1 MRMRAGW
8 MLGITVVAGAV
19 SVGGASRAQAQ
30 GTGVDSTPYVRA
42 REMVANGETEAGRH
56 LVDSLLKAAQPG
68 SPEFAEGLYWRAAIA
83 ASGRDAERDYRQI
96 VVDYPTSPRVAPA
109 LLRMGQLE
117 AARGDREA
125 SMQHFQR
132 LVIEHPESPLR
143 AEASYWV
150 ANSYLGKND
159 LQHGCTANA
168 DALEHVSAGDVEL
181 KNRIDYQ
188 QLRCRNVRLAGAAP
202 ATAAPAAAP
211 AITAPPKPVA
221 KTIGKPAKKPASVK
235 KESTAVAREVPVERP
250 AASAESTATATADS
264 SAGASVKDSAPAAK
278 PVTEKAAAAESS
290 TVLPSVTKATKTTKT
305 TKTSTTTA
313 KSAAKATTGTTART
327 TTKTAT
333 KTATKTT
340 TKSATRAEAAEAP
353 AASTESTSTSNE
365 RGYAV
370 QVAAYKSRVQ
380 ADSLAAKLRA
390 RGWASHVDGDGA
402 PYRVRIGHYAT
413 RAAAVTELRR
423 LKAKKIDGFVTEP

>member
-8 MLGITVVAGAV
+8 MLGITVVAGAM
-19 SVGGASRAQAQ
+19 SVGASRAQAQ

-68 SPEFAEGLYWRAAIA
+68 SPEYAEGLYWRAAIA

-125 SMQHFQR
+125 SLQHFQR

-168 DALEHVSAGDVEL
+168 DALEHVSANDVEL

-188 QLRCRNVRLAGAAP
+188 QLRCRNVRLAGAP
-202 ATAAPAAAP
+202 TAAPAAAP
-211 AITAPPKPVA
+211 VITAPPKPVA
-221 KTIGKPAKKPASVK
+221 KTIGKPGKKTAEKSAEKAAPVT
-235 KESTAVAREVPVERP
+235 KESTAVTREVPVERP
-250 AASAESTATATADS
+250 VASAESTATAQVRDTAP
-264 SAGASVKDSAPAAK
+264 AHDSAVAEKPAEK
-278 PVTEKAAAAESS
+278 PAAAESA
-290 TVLPSVTKATKTTKT
+290 TVLPSVMKTTKT
-305 TKTSTTTA
+305 TATRTTKTTA
-313 KSAAKATTGTTART
+313 KTAAKSV
-327 TTKTAT
+327 TKG
-333 KTATKTT
+333 
-340 TKSATRAEAAEAP
+340 ATRATEAAAP
-353 AASTESTSTSNE
+353 AETTATAPELNE

-390 RGWASHVDGDGA
+390 RGYASHVDGAGA
-402 PYRVRIGHYAT
+402 PYRVRIGHYAK
-413 RAAAVTELRR
+413 RADAVAELRR